1 MFITEYFYAIMCT
14 LLVANIVYSLVLK
27 HVFFNMLLM
36 VRNELEVPGDFV
48 AFSLI
53 RDNKYLVTS

>member
-1 MFITEYFYAIMCT
+1 MCT

-27 HVFFNMLLM
+27 HIFVNILLM
-36 VRNELEVPGDFV
+36 ERNELEVSGDFV

-53 RDNKYLVTS
+53 RDNKCLVTS